1 MRLLIV
7 FLAIS
12 FGASS
17 QVGTGQWRLHIP
29 AKAVDVVATDKS
41 VFTAYE
47 QGLSE
52 YDKASNE
59 LSFWDA
65 VNSLSDIS
73 ISCLGNCPSDNSI
86 FIGYENGNI
95 DKIKNNTVTNIPA
108 IKLSQ
113 IQGVKKVFKMVE
125 YDGHMYLATGF
136 AIVKIDPKKNE
147 VRDTYY
153 PTNGNAPIQ
162 DIVFREDS
170 IYALSDDRMYRGL
183 ISNASLADPAQWE
196 VDSRVPILPSTIS
209 TRYTDI
215 QFAHDEIYVLYHDN
229 SFGSDSV
236 YHLTGSGF
244 EIAIDEGDSI
254 TMEILSLNSINGDL
268 SVNYYGG
275 SRIYNPSFTSWI
287 STNSYSEGNFPIPRN
302 LASNDGTIWIADQN
316 NGLVKFTAP
325 FQTEV
330 ISFSGPPKS
339 AFYGMGYSRGKM
351 AFVSGGL
358 SLSQPT
364 FNKSGMYTLE
374 NEEWELHSRATIPE
388 WANDLVFD
396 PLSVSIDPDDNS
408 IMAVGGYSNTP
419 LSIINTTAGTID
431 TISPTNS
438 LLEASVF
445 GNGWSYI
452 SEVEYD
458 DRGNLWVLNGLS
470 NEPLKVL
477 TSDNEWY
484 SFSLGSSAKSK
495 FTDKMVIDY
504 NGNKWMAIRGSGLF
518 GYNDQGTVSTASDD
532 QMVNLTTGANT
543 GALPS
548 NEISA
553 LAVDFDNEIWIGTEA
568 GFAVLYNS
576 DGTFDAADGD
586 YNAQRIKI
594 EFEGNVEYVLGS
606 TGITDIEV
614 DGANRKWFGTANA
627 GILLLSADGLEILE
641 HHTMEDSPLISD
653 NILDLELNQETGE
666 LFIITDKGLI
676 SYRTNATYEDPNY
689 ADVQI
694 FPNPVRPDFDGPI
707 TMQGIRY
714 NSDVKIT
721 DVAGNLVYQT
731 TSNGGTASWSG
742 RTLTGE
748 KVKSGIYLIW
758 TAANEGKGRQV
769 GKIAIVN

>member
-7 FLAIS
+7 FIALA

-29 AKAVDVVATDKS
+29 AKAVDVVATENS

-52 YDKASNE
+52 YDKASGE

-73 ISCLGNCPSDNSI
+73 ISCLGNCTSDNSV

-108 IKLSQ
+108 IKLAQ
-113 IQGVKKVFKMVE
+113 IQGVKEVYKMVE
-125 YDGHMYLATGF
+125 YDEHMYLATGF

-153 PTNGNAPIQ
+153 PTNGNAPIR
-162 DIVFREDS
+162 DLIFTNDS

-183 ISNASLADPAQWE
+183 ISNASLADPSQWDL
-196 VDSRVPILPSTIS
+196 VTRVPIIPTTTTNI
-209 TRYTDI
+209 YTDI
-215 QFAHDEIYVLYHDN
+215 EYTNNEIYVLY
-229 SFGSDSV
+229 SSSLFGLDSV
-236 YHLTGSGF
+236 YHLSNSAF
-244 EIAIDEGDSI
+244 ELAVNE
-254 TMEILSLNSINGDL
+254 TAFVTEILSLNTIDGDL

-275 SRIYNPSFTSWI
+275 ARIYNYDFTNWL
-287 STNSYSEGNFPIPRN
+287 STSSYSEGNFPIPRN
-302 LASNDGTIWIADQN
+302 LSSYDGTIWIADQN
-316 NGLVKFTAP
+316 NGLVKFTGP

-339 AFYGMGYSRGKM
+339 DFYGMGYSNGKM
-351 AFVSGGL
+351 AFTSGGQ
-358 SLSQPT
+358 SAQSQPT
-364 FNKSGMYTLE
+364 FNKSGIYTFE
-374 NEEWELHSRATIPE
+374 DEEWTLHSRTTIPE
-388 WANDLVFD
+388 WDNDLVFD
-396 PLSVSIDPDDNS
+396 PISVAIDPSDNA

-419 LSIINTTAGTID
+419 LSVINTTAGTVD
-431 TISPTNS
+431 TISPVNS
-438 LLEASVF
+438 PLEASVF

-458 DRGNLWVLNGLS
+458 DEGNLWVLNGLS
-470 NEPLKVL
+470 NDPLKVL

-484 SFSLGSSAKSK
+484 SFSLGSGAKSK

-518 GYNDQGTVSTASDD
+518 GYNDQGTISTASDD
-532 QMVNLTTGANT
+532 QIVNLTTGENT

-576 DGTFDAADGD
+576 DGAFDAVDGD

-627 GILLLSADGLEILE
+627 GILLLSADGLDILE
-641 HHTMEDSPLISD
+641 HHTMENSPLISD
-653 NILDLELNQETGE
+653 NIQDLEINQETGE

-676 SYRTNATYEDPNY
+676 SYRTNATYEDPDY

-731 TSNGGTASWSG
+731 TSNGGTATWSG

>member
-7 FLAIS
+7 FLAMS

-113 IQGVKKVFKMVE
+113 IQGVKEVFKMIE
-125 YDGHMYLATGF
+125 HDGHMYLATGF

-162 DIVFREDS
+162 DIIFREDS

-215 QFAHDEIYVLYHDN
+215 EFAHDEIYVLYHDS

-275 SRIYNPSFTSWI
+275 SRIYNPSFTRWM
-287 STNSYSEGNFPIPRN
+287 STNS
-302 LASNDGTIWIADQN
+302 
-316 NGLVKFTAP
+316 
-325 FQTEV
+325 
-330 ISFSGPPKS
+330 
-339 AFYGMGYSRGKM
+339 
-351 AFVSGGL
+351 
-358 SLSQPT
+358 
-364 FNKSGMYTLE
+364 
-374 NEEWELHSRATIPE
+374 
-388 WANDLVFD
+388 
-396 PLSVSIDPDDNS
+396 
-408 IMAVGGYSNTP
+408 
-419 LSIINTTAGTID
+419 
-431 TISPTNS
+431 
-438 LLEASVF
+438 
-445 GNGWSYI
+445 
-452 SEVEYD
+452 
-458 DRGNLWVLNGLS
+458 
-470 NEPLKVL
+470 
-477 TSDNEWY
+477 
-484 SFSLGSSAKSK
+484 
-495 FTDKMVIDY
+495 
-504 NGNKWMAIRGSGLF
+504 
-518 GYNDQGTVSTASDD
+518 
-532 QMVNLTTGANT
+532 
-543 GALPS
+543 
-548 NEISA
+548 
-553 LAVDFDNEIWIGTEA
+553 
-568 GFAVLYNS
+568 
-576 DGTFDAADGD
+576 
-586 YNAQRIKI
+586 
-594 EFEGNVEYVLGS
+594 
-606 TGITDIEV
+606 
-614 DGANRKWFGTANA
+614 
-627 GILLLSADGLEILE
+627 
-641 HHTMEDSPLISD
+641 
-653 NILDLELNQETGE
+653 
-666 LFIITDKGLI
+666 
-676 SYRTNATYEDPNY
+676 
-689 ADVQI
+689 
-694 FPNPVRPDFDGPI
+694 
-707 TMQGIRY
+707 
-714 NSDVKIT
+714 
-721 DVAGNLVYQT
+721 
-731 TSNGGTASWSG
+731 
-742 RTLTGE
+742 
-748 KVKSGIYLIW
+748 
-758 TAANEGKGRQV
+758 
-769 GKIAIVN
+769 